1 MYRNAAQVIGP
12 VFGGSGGLEGFKMC
26 GTSNSKD
33 CTVEAPC
40 ARTHFLG
47 VLLRTFMDR
56 PFGGFRWQKRG
67 VSVLGLRF
75 GSAHVRDVLF
85 METKIF
91 SETRNLTA
99 RWRVWIEPYILD
111 FHGEHYKPEHLGR
124 DRSETQLGRKRA

>member
-1 MYRNAAQVIGP
+1 
-12 VFGGSGGLEGFKMC
+12 
-26 GTSNSKD
+26 
-33 CTVEAPC
+33 
-40 ARTHFLG
+40 
-47 VLLRTFMDR
+47 MDR

>member
-1 MYRNAAQVIGP
+1 
-12 VFGGSGGLEGFKMC
+12 
-26 GTSNSKD
+26 
-33 CTVEAPC
+33 
-40 ARTHFLG
+40 
-47 VLLRTFMDR
+47 MDR

-99 RWRVWIEPYILD
+99 RWRVWIEPYIWTFIENIISLNTL
-111 FHGEHYKPEHLGR
+111 GGIAAKPNLAEKEPERRLRLRVVLNHCR
-124 DRSETQLGRKRA
+124 VVSA